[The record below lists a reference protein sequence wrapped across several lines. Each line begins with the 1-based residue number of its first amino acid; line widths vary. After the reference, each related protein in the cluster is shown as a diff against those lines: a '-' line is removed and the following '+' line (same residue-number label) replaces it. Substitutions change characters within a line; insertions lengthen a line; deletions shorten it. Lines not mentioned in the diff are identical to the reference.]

1 MTAIWQALGMAAL
14 LCLAGAT
21 AARAQALDGTRRD
34 ALVDQ
39 VTGRLAQLRGTLQ
52 PRRGGVLGLMGYNVV
67 PDGSTNALQISRGST
82 APSGSASVL
91 TLSQLGFGFT
101 VSEAFPLFLEAYAGY
116 ARYDP
121 RAVFTGGEEG
131 RRLPLRW
138 NNMTGTLG
146 VGYDIR
152 LAENLYLRPIL
163 NGSLGVA
170 ASDASIFAALVDAR
184 SDVDLSA
191 LADQTVNVYG
201 IGGSL
206 TLAYYDYTP
215 ARDIDVELRYTQI
228 QLQTFG
234 STIRA
239 ARGNSTARTLGLWTR
254 YRWPTGLEA
263 FGRPVRWVIDGSA
276 SLYLGDQREA
286 LGFAWSAKIGGGIE
300 FDVGRYEVGA
310 FGINLSRVRLIGR
323 YFIGDKNVTG
333 ASFGIGMSF

>member
-1 MTAIWQALGMAAL
+1 MPAGLRTLGMAAL
-14 LCLAGAT
+14 LCLGHATPLRAQVLDGAT
-21 AARAQALDGTRRD
+21 RD
-34 ALVDQ
+34 AVVDQ
-39 VTGRLAQLRGTLQ
+39 VAGRLAQLRGTLAS
-52 PRRGGVLGLMGYNVV
+52 RRGGVLGLMGYNVV
-67 PDGSTNALQISRGST
+67 PDGSTNALQINRGST
-82 APSGSASVL
+82 APTGSSRTL
-91 TLSQLGFGFT
+91 SLSQLGFGFT
-101 VSEAFPLFLEAYAGY
+101 VSEAFPLFLEAYGGY

-121 RAVFTGGEEG
+121 RATFTGGEEG

-138 NNMTGTLG
+138 NNITGTLG

-152 LAENLYLRPIL
+152 LAENLYLRPIV
-163 NGSLGVA
+163 NGSLGIA
-170 ASDASIFAALVDAR
+170 TSDASILAALVQSRTDA
-184 SDVDLSA
+184 DLSV
-191 LADQTVNVYG
+191 LTDKTVNVYG

-215 ARDIDVELRYTQI
+215 ARNIDVELRYTQI

-234 STIRA
+234 STIPA

-263 FGRPVRWVIDGSA
+263 FGRPVRWVLDGSG

-286 LGFAWSAKIGGGIE
+286 LGFGWSVKIGGGIE

-323 YFIGDKNVTG
+323 YFYGDNNITG
-333 ASFGIGMSF
+333 ASFGVGMSF